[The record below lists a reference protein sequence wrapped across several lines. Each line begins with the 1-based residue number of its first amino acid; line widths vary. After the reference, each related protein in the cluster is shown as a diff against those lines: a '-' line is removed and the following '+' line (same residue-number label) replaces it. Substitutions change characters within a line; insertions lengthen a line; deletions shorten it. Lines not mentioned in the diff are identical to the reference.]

1 MVRLPWRSDDTED
14 VDAESDALVE
24 CSFQDGSLFV
34 YDDRVRI
41 ARPGRSRFDDKT
53 VDMGRITGV
62 RYEKGLT
69 IGYLQIEEAGV
80 EADSPGLL
88 SDPIDENTVHFGRGR
103 PRVCPQRTGRD
114 LRADGVRPTRSG
126 CGCKS

>member
-1 MVRLPWRSDDTED
+1 MVRLPWRDDGDDDIGED
-14 VDAESDALVE
+14 SDALVE

-53 VDMGRITGV
+53 VDMDRITDV
-62 RYEKGLT
+62 RYDKGLT

-80 EADSPGLL
+80 EADSGGLL
-88 SDPIDENTVHFGRGR
+88 SDPIDENTVHFGRG
-103 PRVCPQRTGRD
+103 GRECARSARD
-114 LRADGVRPTRSG
+114 AITERA
-126 CGCKS
+126 K